1 VASAPLTRHCARRSA
16 AVAYSTAGYFTRL
29 IELDIPT
36 VLFWRGLY
44 AGLFMSVCI
53 VLLHGKETVAS
64 VRNIGLPG
72 LLAAIMSAAATV
84 CYLNAL
90 RLTTVAEVMAINA
103 AGPFISGALAW
114 LMIGEKERWQV
125 VLASVFALAGIVI
138 MVGPDALAGQL
149 GGALLAFMM
158 AFSLALMIVIMRVK
172 KSVSMLP
179 ASCLSAFLSSIVV

>member
-1 VASAPLTRHCARRSA
+1 MSLTSARQCPGRNARVAHRAPETERD
-16 AVAYSTAGYFTRL
+16 RL
-29 IELDIPT
+29 C
-36 VLFWRGLY
+36 RY

-72 LLAAIMSAAATV
+72 LLAAILSAAATV

-103 AGPFISGALAW
+103 TAPFISGALAW

-138 MVGPDALAGQL
+138 MVGPDAFTGQL
-149 GGALLAFMM
+149 SGALLAFMM
-158 AFSLALMIVIMRVK
+158 TFSLASMIVIMRVK

-179 ASCLSAFLSSIVV
+179 ASCLSAFLSSIVVWPIASEAIPTG